1 MFRQFS
7 IFFFISFLFPNPDV
21 IISDLISEDDPF
33 LDFKAVNRIGFY
45 LSLLLKYS
53 HEELEKDIIIG
64 MANDEYSREFGK
76 DKVASIR

>member
-1 MFRQFS
+1 MTLQFIDKRDS
-7 IFFFISFLFPNPDV
+7 S
-21 IISDLISEDDPF
+21 LIGDWSSHILEFDPF

-45 LSLLLKYS
+45 LSFLLKYS

-76 DKVASIR
+76 EKVTSIR